1 MRKFYFL
8 LLLILSS
15 CAKKVDLIVH
25 NAEVYVA
32 DLNFNKSSAFAINDG
47 LFVEVGEEE
56 ILKKYSSNN
65 IIDAQGLPVY
75 PGFIDSHAHF
85 YSLGY
90 SKNQVDLFNTKSLKD
105 VVERT
110 LIL

>member
-15 CAKKVDLIVH
+15 CAQKVDLIVH

-47 LFVEVGEEE
+47 FFVEVGEEE
-56 ILKKYSSNN
+56 ILEKYSSNN

-75 PGFIDSHAHF
+75 PGFI
-85 YSLGY
+85 
-90 SKNQVDLFNTKSLKD
+90 LKI
-105 VVERT
+105 RLIY
-110 LIL
+110 LILKVLKMLLKGLKNLILR